1 MINQKLQNL
10 RIINRYSII
19 GSVILFILF
28 FSACTN
34 PYKNLTKSKLPENN
48 KKILPYLL
56 PHSEKAI
63 IYKADITFYKNNLSG
78 LLVIK
83 KIEESNYRIALTT
96 QFGLKIFDFELN
108 HGKLNVVFC
117 IDQLNKKMI
126 IKTFEEAFNVLLL
139 QESFDH
145 IYEARNSE
153 LNQKIW
159 LLNSGKFNTYC
170 IQNQE
175 SISIDNINK
184 TKRNSKK
191 ISVGLLNYKND
202 LPGEINLEHHSI
214 KFKMNLKFLQ

>member
-48 KKILPYLL
+48 IKNIPYLL

-83 KIEESNYRIALTT
+83 KMEEENYRIALTT

-117 IDQLNKKMI
+117 IDQLNRNMI